1 MLDPWTALSLAASIA
16 QFIDFG
22 SDVVSQ
28 AREIRERGSSVQTQH
43 LKEIAEN
50 LKNCNASLEAQ
61 VRSREAEG
69 VKLTP
74 EEKVGLLLGVLTLAD
89 STSSQRTSTTLLLHA
104 IPLLKK

>member
-22 SDVVSQ
+22 SDIVSQ
-28 AREIRERGSSVQTQH
+28 TREIRERGSSVQTRH
-43 LKEIAEN
+43 LKKIAAD
-50 LKNCNASLEAQ
+50 LKDCNASLKAQ
-61 VRSREAEG
+61 VRSRVGEE

-74 EEKVGLLLGVLTLAD
+74 EEKVDLQLGVPTLAD